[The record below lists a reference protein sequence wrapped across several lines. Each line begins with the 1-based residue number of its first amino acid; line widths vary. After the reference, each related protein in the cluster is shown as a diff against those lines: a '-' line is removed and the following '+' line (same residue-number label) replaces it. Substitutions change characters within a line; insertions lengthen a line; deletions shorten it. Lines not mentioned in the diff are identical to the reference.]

1 MIFAGVSAQV
11 TFPVKESI
19 LCPICLSQVLEASV
33 AEDGSPMVVAFA
45 QSRPGQVPCHP
56 HYPYI
61 LTARMVHA
69 SCTIICGF
77 LTDICVRF
85 GAI

>member
-1 MIFAGVSAQV
+1 MRFACLCVRQV

-33 AEDGSPMVVAFA
+33 AEDGSSMVVAF
-45 QSRPGQVPCHP
+45 QQPRTGQVASQL

-61 LTARMVHA
+61 YTARMMHG
-69 SCTIICGF
+69 SQYKLFQYC
-77 LTDICVRF
+77 
-85 GAI
+85 